1 MSQLPDNRI
10 QFPGQRIDFATQ
22 VGLTGQKHDLFP
34 GPNQQP
40 RFDWLLSLF
49 IGLLSCQSSYNEPT
63 QYRDGTL
70 WFDLNTSTLKIWTG
84 GTTGG
89 QWQAIAE
96 SIGVPD
102 ALNNI
107 ISLTQWVIAAN
118 LALSGS
124 APVVTFGGECISP
137 SSTEINIPVPLQQ
150 YVDIEKTR
158 PFVYINGLLIDPRN
172 CAYYTAATVV
182 LKNDAKLN
190 SGDTFTVVIMNILPQ
205 LFNIP
210 SVQV

>member
-1 MSQLPDNRI
+1 MLPDNRL
-10 QFPGQRIDFATQ
+10 QFPPTKINFAED
-22 VGLTGQKHDLFP
+22 VGLTGQLHDSFP

-40 RFDWLLSLF
+40 RFDWLLSWF
-49 IGLLSCQSSYNEPT
+49 VALLANQSSYNEPT
-63 QYRDGTL
+63 QYRSGTL
-70 WFDLNTSTLKIWTG
+70 WFDLNTNTLKIWIG
-84 GTTGG
+84 SVADG

-96 SIGVPD
+96 SVAVPD
-102 ALNNI
+102 ALGNAMP
-107 ISLTQWVIAAN
+107 LTQWVTAAN

-137 SSTEINIPVPLQQ
+137 SNTEINIPVPLQQ
-150 YVDIEKTR
+150 YINIEKTR

>member
-1 MSQLPDNRI
+1 MLPDNRL
-10 QFPGQRIDFATQ
+10 QFPPTKINFAED
-22 VGLTGQKHDLFP
+22 VGLTGQLHDSFP

-40 RFDWLLSLF
+40 RFDWLLSWF
-49 IGLLSCQSSYNEPT
+49 IALLANQSSYNEPM
-63 QYRDGTL
+63 QYRSGTL
-70 WFDLNTSTLKIWTG
+70 WFDLNTNTLKIWIG
-84 GTTGG
+84 SVAGG

-96 SIGVPD
+96 SVAVPD
-102 ALNNI
+102 ALGNAMP
-107 ISLTQWVIAAN
+107 LTQWVTAAN

-137 SSTEINIPVPLQQ
+137 SNTEINIPVPLQQ
-150 YVDIEKTR
+150 YINIEKTR